1 MTIHAITQ
9 YLEYTWKAKSRH
21 GVHSP
26 FVYDFIEGVLLDTGP
41 IERKFIVENPGLALR
56 FENIIS
62 RMAAYYNYRNIL
74 HLPLK
79 NDNGQNGVID
89 MLLLNGEE
97 PRQWYNEFNKYFSL
111 LKNGS
116 VVVIAGIH
124 KTAGHTAAWNI
135 LYKHPEVRMSIDLYG
150 IGLLFFREEFKV
162 AQHFILKY

>member
-9 YLEYTWKAKSRH
+9 YLGYSRKAKGRH

-26 FVYDFIEGVLLDTGP
+26 FVYDFIEHVLLDKGL
-41 IERKFIVENPGLALR
+41 IEKKFIVECPGIALR